1 MSTPTADLVQVYT
14 IYIEA
19 PVEKVW
25 EAITTS
31 AYTSKWGYGGDVEYD
46 LTPGGTYR
54 SLTTDGMK
62 AMGMGDVAVSGEV
75 LEVEVNKLLKLSWA
89 PAWYPEAEPTVLT
102 WELTSFASGLTLVTL
117 THDSSVNPPL
127 AAELAGGG
135 EPQAGGGGWP
145 WSLAGLKTLL
155 ETGRPMAGQE

>member
-1 MSTPTADLVQVYT
+1 MSQPTADLVQVYR

-19 PVEKVW
+19 PADKVW

-31 AYTSKWGYGGDVEYD
+31 EYTSKWGYGGDVEVD

-54 SLTTDGMK
+54 NLTTEDMR
-62 AMGMGDVAVSGEV
+62 AMGMGEVAVSGEV
-75 LEVEVNKLLKLSWA
+75 LEVEVNKLLKITWA

-102 WELTSFASGLTLVTL
+102 WELTQFDNGLTRVTL
-117 THDSSVNPPL
+117 THDSTNNPPL
-127 AAELAGGG
+127 AHELAGGG
-135 EPQAGGGGWP
+135 EPQGGGGGWP

-155 ETGRPMAGQE
+155 ETGRPMAGQ